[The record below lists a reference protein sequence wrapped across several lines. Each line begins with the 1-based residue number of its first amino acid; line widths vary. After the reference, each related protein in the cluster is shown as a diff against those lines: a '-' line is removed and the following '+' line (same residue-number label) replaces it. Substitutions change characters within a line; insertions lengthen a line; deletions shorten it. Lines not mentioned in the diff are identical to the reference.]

1 MATEMIKVDPD
12 EFRELVKNVEFIKA
26 ILLSHR
32 PYPDPEGELSDWAKR
47 ELEESRASPDSENI
61 SHEEV
66 KKMILGK

>member
-1 MATEMIKVDPD
+1 MKTMKVNAD

-32 PYPDPEGELSDWAKR
+32 SYPDPEGELSDWAKR
-47 ELEESRASPDSENI
+47 ELEESRAIPDSENI

-66 KKMILGK
+66 EKMILGK